1 MDGHEYL
8 AHLTQVGLLATC
20 VEDIPVTD
28 MLQHIGHLH
37 TVAPI
42 LDPTAYRDGMG
53 NLEQQEKLLRGL
65 ATFVKAV
72 QEIKAEATKTT

>member
-8 AHLTQVGLLATC
+8 AHMAQVVALAQC

-42 LDPTAYRDGMG
+42 LDPTSYRNGMG
-53 NLEQQEKLLRGL
+53 NLEQQEKILRGL
-65 ATFVKAV
+65 SPFVNAV
-72 QEIKAEATKTT
+72 RAIKQEGVR